1 VRTGGTSRCRDD
13 AADLVA
19 YYHTLLERVLDA
31 IGQLDPSR
39 IVEDYVLA
47 AHFDGAVTSC
57 PGSVPAQL
65 NPHLP
70 TLVRSAR
77 LASPD
82 FCFARITTADVNL
95 VAHK

>member
-47 AHFDGAVTSC
+47 ALRRSGDELSRKRAR
-57 PGSVPAQL
+57 PGSTRI
-65 NPHLP
+65 LP